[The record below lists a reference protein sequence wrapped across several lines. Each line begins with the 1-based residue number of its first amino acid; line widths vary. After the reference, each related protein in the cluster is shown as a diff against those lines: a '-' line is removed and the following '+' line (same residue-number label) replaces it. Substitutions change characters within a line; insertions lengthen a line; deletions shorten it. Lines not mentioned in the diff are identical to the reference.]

1 MIDVWSLGIYIFYP
15 KLLVGADDLG
25 SMYIQDMF
33 WIIHGTIVNVLEHTM
48 FEAVLEAVLE
58 VCAHT

>member
-33 WIIHGTIVNVLEHTM
+33 WIIHGTGHTM